1 MALFELTGKTVV
13 VTGAGSG
20 IGRATAL
27 MVASQG
33 ATVVVADIADSA
45 HETVTQITDAGGS
58 ARAAVGDI
66 SDPAVAEALIA
77 DADADGTLWGLVN
90 NAGVMD
96 LFSGVA
102 KVDDGTWERCLRVNL
117 TAPMYLM
124 RAAVP
129 RMVAHGGGSIV
140 NVSSEA
146 GIRGAAAGAAY
157 TASKHGLIG
166 LTRNTAYMYGKAGVR
181 CNAIM
186 PGGVET
192 NIMASIDQS
201 KLDMEGLGVLGA
213 VHAGALRN
221 AKPDELAAL
230 VVFLLA
236 VEASNVNGALIANDG
251 GWSAG

>member
-13 VTGAGSG
+13 VAGAGSG

-77 DADADGTLWGLVN
+77 DAD
-90 NAGVMD
+90 
-96 LFSGVA
+96 
-102 KVDDGTWERCLRVNL
+102 
-117 TAPMYLM
+117 
-124 RAAVP
+124 
-129 RMVAHGGGSIV
+129 
-140 NVSSEA
+140 
-146 GIRGAAAGAAY
+146 
-157 TASKHGLIG
+157 
-166 LTRNTAYMYGKAGVR
+166 
-181 CNAIM
+181 
-186 PGGVET
+186 
-192 NIMASIDQS
+192 
-201 KLDMEGLGVLGA
+201 
-213 VHAGALRN
+213 
-221 AKPDELAAL
+221 ELAAL
-230 VVFLLA
+230 VVFLRA

>member
-1 MALFELTGKTVV
+1 MALFDLTGKTVV

-27 MVASQG
+27 MTAAQG
-33 ATVVVADIADSA
+33 ATVVVADIADTA

-58 ARAAVGDI
+58 ARAVVGDI
-66 SDPAVAEALIA
+66 SDQDVAAALIA

-102 KVDDGTWERCLRVNL
+102 KVDDATWERCLRINI

-129 RMVAHGGGSIV
+129 RMAAHGGGSIV

-166 LTRNTAYMYGKAGVR
+166 LTRNTAYVYGKQGVR

-192 NIMASIDQS
+192 NIMASVDQS
-201 KLDMEGLGVLGA
+201 KLDMEGLGSLGP

-230 VVFLLA
+230 MVFLLSG
-236 VEASNVNGALIANDG
+236 EASNVNGALIANDG

>member
-13 VTGAGSG
+13 VAGAGSG

-66 SDPAVAEALIA
+66 SDPVVAEALIA
-77 DADADGTLWGLVN
+77 DADAD
-90 NAGVMD
+90 
-96 LFSGVA
+96 
-102 KVDDGTWERCLRVNL
+102 
-117 TAPMYLM
+117 
-124 RAAVP
+124 
-129 RMVAHGGGSIV
+129 GSIV

-221 AKPDELAAL
+221 AKPDELAPL

>member
-13 VTGAGSG
+13 VAGAGSG

-66 SDPAVAEALIA
+66 SDPVVAEALIA
-77 DADADGTLWGLVN
+77 DADAD
-90 NAGVMD
+90 
-96 LFSGVA
+96 
-102 KVDDGTWERCLRVNL
+102 
-117 TAPMYLM
+117 
-124 RAAVP
+124 
-129 RMVAHGGGSIV
+129 GSIV

>member
-1 MALFELTGKTVV
+1 MALFDLSGKTVV

-20 IGRATAL
+20 IGRATAV
-27 MVASQG
+27 MAAAQG
-33 ATVVVADIADSA
+33 ATVIVADIAESA

-58 ARAAVGDI
+58 ARAVVGDI
-66 SDPAVAEALIA
+66 SDAAIAQSLIEGA
-77 DADADGTLWGLVN
+77 NNDGTLWGLVN

-96 LFSGVA
+96 VFSGVA
-102 KVDDGTWERCLRVNL
+102 KVDDATWERCLRINL

-129 RMVAHGGGSIV
+129 VLIANGGGSIV
-140 NVSSEA
+140 NISSEA

-166 LTRNTAYMYGKAGVR
+166 LTRNTAYVYGKQGVR
-181 CNAIM
+181 CNAVL

-201 KLDMEGLGVLGA
+201 KMDMEGLAALGP
-213 VHAGALRN
+213 VHGSALRN

-230 VVFLLA
+230 VVFLLSA
-236 VEASNVNGALIANDG
+236 EASNVNGALVANDG

>member
-213 VHAGALRN
+213 VHASALRN

>member
-33 ATVVVADIADSA
+33 ATVVVADFADSA

-77 DADADGTLWGLVN
+77 DADAD
-90 NAGVMD
+90 
-96 LFSGVA
+96 
-102 KVDDGTWERCLRVNL
+102 
-117 TAPMYLM
+117 
-124 RAAVP
+124 
-129 RMVAHGGGSIV
+129 GSIV

>member
-27 MVASQG
+27 
-33 ATVVVADIADSA
+33 
-45 HETVTQITDAGGS
+45 
-58 ARAAVGDI
+58 
-66 SDPAVAEALIA
+66 IA
-77 DADADGTLWGLVN
+77 DADADG
-90 NAGVMD
+90 
-96 LFSGVA
+96 
-102 KVDDGTWERCLRVNL
+102 
-117 TAPMYLM
+117 
-124 RAAVP
+124 
-129 RMVAHGGGSIV
+129 SIV
-140 NVSSEA
+140 DVSSEA
-146 GIRGAAAGAAY
+146 GIRGAAY

>member
-13 VTGAGSG
+13 VAGAGSG

-27 MVASQG
+27 
-33 ATVVVADIADSA
+33 
-45 HETVTQITDAGGS
+45 
-58 ARAAVGDI
+58 
-66 SDPAVAEALIA
+66 IA
-77 DADADGTLWGLVN
+77 DADAD
-90 NAGVMD
+90 
-96 LFSGVA
+96 
-102 KVDDGTWERCLRVNL
+102 
-117 TAPMYLM
+117 
-124 RAAVP
+124 
-129 RMVAHGGGSIV
+129 GSIV

-221 AKPDELAAL
+221 AKPDELAPL
-230 VVFLLA
+230 VVLLLA

>member
-1 MALFELTGKTVV
+1 MALFDLTGKTVV
-13 VTGAGSG
+13 ITGAGSG

-27 MVASQG
+27 MVAAQG
-33 ATVVVADIADSA
+33 ATVVVADIAESA
-45 HETVTQITDAGGS
+45 HETVALIADARGS
-58 ARAAVGDI
+58 ARAVVGDI
-66 SDPAVAEALIA
+66 SDPAVAEGLIA
-77 DADADGTLWGLVN
+77 DANSGGTLWGLVN

-96 LFSGVA
+96 LFAGVGH
-102 KVDDGTWERCLRVNL
+102 VDDATWERCLRINL
-117 TAPMYLM
+117 TAPMLLM

-129 RMVAHGGGSIV
+129 LLVENGGGSIV

-166 LTRNTAYMYGKAGVR
+166 LTRNTAYMYAKQGVR

-192 NIMASIDQS
+192 NIMSSVDPS
-201 KLDMEGLGVLGA
+201 KLDTEHLGVLGP
-213 VHAGALRN
+213 VHASALRN
-221 AKPDELAAL
+221 AKPDELAVL
-230 VVFLLA
+230 VLFLLSA
-236 VEASNVNGALIANDG
+236 EASNVNGALIANDG

>member
-13 VTGAGSG
+13 VAGAGSG

-77 DADADGTLWGLVN
+77 DADAD
-90 NAGVMD
+90 
-96 LFSGVA
+96 
-102 KVDDGTWERCLRVNL
+102 
-117 TAPMYLM
+117 
-124 RAAVP
+124 
-129 RMVAHGGGSIV
+129 GSIV

-221 AKPDELAAL
+221 AKPDELAPL

>member
-1 MALFELTGKTVV
+1 MALFDLTGKTVV

-27 MVASQG
+27 MTAAQG
-33 ATVVVADIADSA
+33 ATVVVADIADTA
-45 HETVTQITDAGGS
+45 HETVAQITDAGGS
-58 ARAAVGDI
+58 ARAVVGDI
-66 SDPAVAEALIA
+66 SDPDVAVALIA
-77 DADADGTLWGLVN
+77 DADSDGTLWGLVN

-102 KVDDGTWERCLRVNL
+102 KVDDATWGRCLRINL

-129 RMVAHGGGSIV
+129 RMAAHSGGSIV

-166 LTRNTAYMYGKAGVR
+166 LTRNTAYVYGKQGVR

-201 KLDMEGLGVLGA
+201 KLDAEGLGSLGP
-213 VHAGALRN
+213 VHGGALRN
-221 AKPDELAAL
+221 AKPDELAVL
-230 VVFLLA
+230 VVFLLSG
-236 VEASNVNGALIANDG
+236 EASNVNGALIANDG

>member
-13 VTGAGSG
+13 VAGAGSG

-77 DADADGTLWGLVN
+77 DADADG
-90 NAGVMD
+90 
-96 LFSGVA
+96 
-102 KVDDGTWERCLRVNL
+102 
-117 TAPMYLM
+117 
-124 RAAVP
+124 
-129 RMVAHGGGSIV
+129 SIV
-140 NVSSEA
+140 DVSSEA